1 MTAKISGLQT
11 TEASHTST
19 FTALRPLSGAATA
32 AALCAILLLWV
43 ALFAAP
49 AAARDGFSS
58 AQSSSPFGALSS
70 GQDDF
75 LPVDQAYQLDFLF
88 TDSGASALFQIA
100 PEYYLYRDKLALYRI
115 DGDNKTPLPL
125 TLEKGEVIWDDYF
138 EKETEVYRWQ
148 LEVPLDLAT
157 QDKVQ
162 IQLHY
167 QGCADAGLCYPPQV
181 RNFTLDPV
189 SKTAAPFDGTPP
201 AGGAGVA
208 SGQGP
213 VSTSVPA
220 AAGNAAGSLLLAM
233 VLAFGGGLL
242 LNLMPCV
249 FPVLSI
255 KALAITHAGDRQRL
269 HGWAYTAGV
278 VGTFV
283 LIAAAML
290 ALRAAGEAVG
300 WGFQLQSPGVVAALV
315 YLFFAMGLSLSGVT
329 EFGGRL
335 MGLGANS
342 NPNSGLGGSFSTGA
356 LATVVASPCTAP
368 MMGSALGFAVTQPAP
383 MALAVFAALGAG
395 MAAPFL
401 LLTYIPALA
410 KRLPRPGPWM
420 ETLKQLLAFPMYL
433 TAVWLLWVLGRQTG
447 SDGIALVLA
456 GAVAI
461 AFALW
466 LWPGAAVDGKRKLL
480 RNVFAIAAVAGAVW
494 ALPNLDNADR
504 QLAQTGKSDYW
515 ETYSPEALSAA
526 RDEGRPVLINMTA
539 AWCITCLANEKVV
552 LSSDAVSAA
561 VGDLGFTALKGDWT
575 NQDPQ
580 ITALLARYGRSSVP
594 LYLLFPAGGGEP
606 QILPQILTRDGLLT
620 AMRGAVSREVLVD
633 SATATP

>member
-1 MTAKISGLQT
+1 MTANTSGLRKI
-11 TEASHTST
+11 
-19 FTALRPLSGAATA
+19 FLTARPATLSLAM
-32 AALCAILLLWV
+32 LCALLLVGAWLPSLS
-43 ALFAAP
+43 ASASDGLSTSPLAP
-49 AAARDGFSS
+49 SS
-58 AQSSSPFGALSS
+58 APFGAVSS

-88 TDSGASALFQIA
+88 AEDGASALFQIA
-100 PEYYLYRDKLALYRI
+100 PEYYLYRDKLKVLVI
-115 DGDNKTPLPL
+115 KDGEKSALPL
-125 TLEKGEVIWDDYF
+125 NLEQGEVIWDDYF

-148 LEVPLDLAT
+148 LEIPLTLPAGINAGQT
-157 QDKVQ
+157 VQ
-162 IQLHY
+162 IQVHY

-181 RNFTLDPV
+181 RNFSLDFA
-189 SKTAAPFDGTPP
+189 SQTATPDDSAGSGP
-201 AGGAGVA
+201 AARGNAIA
-208 SGQGP
+208 SGPLAASG
-213 VSTSVPA
+213 SGATSS
-220 AAGNAAGSLLLAM
+220 SLLLALA
-233 VLAFGGGLL
+233 LAFGGGLL

-278 VGTFV
+278 IATFV
-283 LIAAAML
+283 LIAAVML
-290 ALRAAGEAVG
+290 GLRSAGEAVG
-300 WGFQLQSPGVVAALV
+300 WGFQLQSPLVVAALA

-335 MGLGANS
+335 MGLGAGS
-342 NPNSGLGGSFSTGA
+342 TRNSGLGGSFSTGA

-368 MMGSALGFAVTQPAP
+368 MMGSALGFAVTQPP
-383 MALAVFAALGAG
+383 LVALSVFAALGAG

-410 KRLPRPGPWM
+410 KKLPRPGPWM
-420 ETLKQLLAFPMYL
+420 ETLKQFLAFPMYL

-447 SDGIALVLA
+447 SDGVALALA

-466 LWPGAAVDGKRKLL
+466 LWPRPADSAGKARWL
-480 RNVFAIAAVAGAVW
+480 RVTCAIAALIGATWV
-494 ALPNLDNADR
+494 LPQLESGKQ
-504 QLAQTGKSDYW
+504 QLASSHASDYW
-515 ETYSPEALSAA
+515 QPYTPQALEAA
-526 RDEGRPVLINMTA
+526 RNQGQPVLINMTA

-552 LSSDAVSAA
+552 LSSDAVRAA
-561 VGDLGFTALKGDWT
+561 VGDFGIVALKGDWT

-580 ITALLARYGRSSVP
+580 ITELLTRFGRSSVP

-606 QILPQILTRDGLLT
+606 QILPQILSRDSLLT
-620 AMRGAVSREVLVD
+620 AMRGAASREAVVD
-633 SATATP
+633 TSAE

>member
-1 MTAKISGLQT
+1 MTAKTSGLQT
-11 TEASHTST
+11 KAASHLPTS
-19 FTALRPLSGAATA
+19 ARLS
-32 AALCAILLLWV
+32 AALSATLLLLL
-43 ALFAAP
+43 ALLTAP
-49 AAARDGFSS
+49 VMARDAFTSVASS
-58 AQSSSPFGALSS
+58 AQSASSPFGALSS

-75 LPVDQAYQLDFLF
+75 LPVDQAYQLDILF
-88 TDSGASALFQIA
+88 SDNGASALFQIA
-100 PEYYLYRDKLALYRI
+100 PKYYLYRDKLALYRV

-125 TLEKGEVIWDDYF
+125 NLEKGEVIWDDYF

-148 LEVPLDLAT
+148 LEIPLELAG
-157 QDKVQ
+157 DGKARVQ
-162 IQLHY
+162 VHY
-167 QGCADAGLCYPPQV
+167 QGCADAGLCYPPQT
-181 RNFTLDPV
+181 RNFELDPAA
-189 SKTAAPFDGTPP
+189 KTAAPVDGGPSSGGSGTP
-201 AGGAGVA
+201 ATSNKVA
-208 SGQGP
+208 TPDS
-213 VSTSVPA
+213 SA
-220 AAGNAAGSLLLAM
+220 LNAGSVTSNLLLAM
-233 VLAFGGGLL
+233 ALAFGGGLL

-255 KALAITHAGDRQRL
+255 KALAITHAGDRQHL

-283 LIAAAML
+283 LIAAVML
-290 ALRAAGEAVG
+290 ALRTAGEAVG
-300 WGFQLQSPGVVAALV
+300 WGFQLQSPVVVAALV

-335 MGLGANS
+335 MGLGTQS
-342 NPNSGLGGSFSTGA
+342 TQNSGLGGSFSTGA
-356 LATVVASPCTAP
+356 LATLVASPCTAP

-410 KRLPRPGPWM
+410 RRLPRPGPWM

-447 SDGIALVLA
+447 SDGVALVLA

-466 LWPGAAVDGKRKLL
+466 LWPSATDNSKRWLRGGFAA
-480 RNVFAIAAVAGAVW
+480 AAVAGAIW
-494 ALPNLDNADR
+494 ILPNLNTAAGAVT
-504 QLAQTGKSDYW
+504 QAGKSDYW
-515 ETYSPEALSAA
+515 QDYSPEALETA
-526 RDEGRPVLINMTA
+526 RADGRPVLINMTA

-552 LSSDAVSAA
+552 LSSEAIKTA

-580 ITALLARYGRSSVP
+580 ITELLARYGRSSVP
-594 LYLLFPAGGGEP
+594 LYLLYPAGRGEP
-606 QILPQILTRDGLLT
+606 LILPQILTRDGLLT
-620 AMRGAVSREVLVD
+620 AMRGAAGTEAIAD
-633 SATATP
+633 SDTGAP